1 LSSRL
6 SIVFVTAPDAKV
18 ARKLAGAALRKRLAA
33 CANLLPRIESHYWW
47 QAKIETSS
55 EVLIL
60 FKTTKARL
68 DRLEKLVLEL
78 HPYDTPEFVV
88 VETSRVTRR
97 YLKWV
102 QVAVR

>member
-1 LSSRL
+1 
-6 SIVFVTAPDAKV
+6 
-18 ARKLAGAALRKRLAA
+18 LAGAALRKRLAA